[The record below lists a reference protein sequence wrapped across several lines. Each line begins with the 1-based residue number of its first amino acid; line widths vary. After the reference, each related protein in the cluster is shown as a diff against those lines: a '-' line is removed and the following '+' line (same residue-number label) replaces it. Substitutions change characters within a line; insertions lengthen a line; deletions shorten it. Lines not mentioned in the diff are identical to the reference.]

1 MIVEKIKNILS
12 QDKRQKLVF
21 YFDADGSFQEELKDI
36 ETAGIEIITV
46 NQNYFDL
53 KYKLEVLAKNEKR
66 SLNNLI
72 IYALDKYVQTEIDSI
87 QNKME

>member
-1 MIVEKIKNILS
+1 MINKE
-12 QDKRQKLVF
+12 
-21 YFDADGSFQEELKDI
+21 
-36 ETAGIEIITV
+36 V
-46 NQNYFDL
+46 NVRTSLTLPKDL

-66 SLNNLI
+66 SVNNLI